1 MAIKEENETQERF
14 TNKRNILI
22 REDLEYTA
30 NKIFWGATIGLGAI
44 AIYAAVAFL
53 VVQQLRK

>member
-1 MAIKEENETQERF
+1 MTEKLNESQERF
-14 TNKRNILI
+14 SNKRNILV

-30 NKIFWGATIGLGAI
+30 NKIFWGTTIGLSAI
-44 AIYAAVAFL
+44 AIYAALAFL